1 MSIYLELPDVDKH
14 FPFRSLICGGDEL
27 CYPHWHK
34 EIEMIYVTKGRLNL
48 GINDTPIR
56 MEQGEVQFIN
66 GGDVHYFLASPESE
80 RVVLQFDL
88 NLFQEL
94 AATCGTDFSLREV
107 FTAMEHSSSGW
118 PQETAGRII
127 GLIESIYEEDTRR
140 GEGYAYLIKARLF
153 ELLTVIMREVP
164 RNNAGRLPKF
174 SEDTLSQSREMMERL
189 ERIFIYVEQHY
200 QEQITLNEVAG
211 HMGFSPYYFT
221 KLFKKHTGMTF
232 VAFLN
237 EYRLNKAK
245 WILLNEDL
253 PMSAVAEAAG
263 FGSVKTFH
271 HFFKSAT
278 GISPLKYHKTI
289 FGNNRARMQEESASQ
304 DLYD

>member
-56 MEQGEVQFIN
+56 MEQGEVQLIN

-88 NLFQEL
+88 SLFQEL
-94 AATCGTDFSLREV
+94 AATCGNDFSLREV

-118 PQETAGRII
+118 PPETAGRII

-153 ELLTVIMREVP
+153 ELLTVILREVP

-174 SEDTLSQSREMMERL
+174 SEDTLSQSREMLERL

-200 QEQITLNEVAG
+200 QEPITLNEVAR

-253 PMSAVAEAAG
+253 PMSAVAESAG

-289 FGNNRARMQEESASQ
+289 FRNNRARMQEESASQ